1 MKKKI
6 AIIGAGIAGLTFAN
20 LIKTHSDF
28 EFMVYE
34 KEESLSLE
42 EGFGIQLAVN
52 SVSILNKIG
61 FNKISSEKIYH
72 PKKINFYSLDNDKI
86 CELELTKFNNEKTK
100 YTTLQRS
107 TLIEFLKDQVY
118 NQHLRFGK
126 RIKKL
131 SEIKGK
137 ILINFDD
144 NTNDLVDYVIAAD
157 GMFSNTKS
165 FFEKKKNKPQ
175 FKNAIAIRTI
185 LNSKHQLNIDEKNI
199 NLIMGSNTHLVVYPI
214 NQKHEL
220 NLVCIV
226 REKKFDPDNI
236 KNLINEKVLSQNSN
250 LKDLFQGDV
259 NSWPLYSTNIIL
271 PSSNKKVFYIGD
283 AFYGLLPTMAQ
294 GATQSIEGAY
304 DLFSLLKENNEE
316 AHNIYFKNRS
326 ARVKIIKRRSNLNF
340 FAFHLSSSFMQKIR
354 NIFLKFLVKRKIFIE
369 AYLGKIYRN

>member
-137 ILINFDD
+137 ILIKFDD

-354 NIFLKFLVKRKIFIE
+354 NIFLKFLVKRKTFIE
-369 AYLGKIYRN
+369 GYLGKVYKN